1 MSHLRVILFFPEVF
15 PMKDKPYILIVDDD
29 PNIAHLVQLYLEKE
43 GFTVKLAERGDDA
56 LAEFRKLPPDLM
68 LLDLMLPGVDGW
80 QVLKSVR
87 KTSSIPVILLTA
99 KDETFDKVLGLE
111 LGADDY
117 VTKPF
122 DAKELVARVKAV
134 LRRTQGAEEEKSDS
148 LSFPGL
154 TVSLARYEVFYEGEK
169 IDMPPKE
176 LEVLYFLASHPN
188 QLFTRGQL
196 LDRVWGYDIEVES
209 RTVDVHVKRLRDKLP
224 GCEKHGW
231 GITTIWRRGYKFE
244 VQ

>member
-1 MSHLRVILFFPEVF
+1 
-15 PMKDKPYILIVDDD
+15 MKDKPYILIVDDD
-29 PNIAHLVQLYLEKE
+29 PNIAHLVQLYLEKA
-43 GFTVKLAERGDDA
+43 GFEVKTVLRGDDA
-56 LAEFRKLPPDLM
+56 MAEFRKLPPDLM
-68 LLDLMLPGVDGW
+68 LLDVMLPGMDGT
-80 QVLKSVR
+80 QVLRNVR
-87 KTSSIPVILLTA
+87 KSSSIPIIMLTA
-99 KDETFDKVLGLE
+99 KDEVFDKVLGLE

-134 LRRTQGAEEEKSDS
+134 LRRTQGPEEEKSDS

-154 TVSLARYEVFYEGEK
+154 TVSLSRYEVFYEGERVE
-169 IDMPPKE
+169 MPPKE

-224 GCEKHGW
+224 GSDKHGW